1 MKKTIITSLFVLGIF
16 SQNCFGQLKVDSVG
30 HVGIGALTATHSLLT
45 VGQGYGNSSYTAT
58 VTPPSGKNGLLIE
71 NYTNSSSPSVNTGL
85 TIANTYSSGKTTYGI
100 RIMPDQMNG
109 YNGNPS
115 YSLYANAGGSDPC
128 YGVAATLSGIGSAY
142 GAAIIGS
149 TSSSPT
155 LQHSGQYAGYFIGSV
170 RVTGTIL
177 SNLLSPSPATP
188 TSQTMF
194 LDEDRSG
201 ENVTDKLILL
211 KPIQQINDSKSKKQ
225 VLAEEYKKLA
235 EELGEEIPED
245 SEPVQACM
253 SSIRYSIDEESLRE
267 VCPELVYE
275 DLDGNV
281 SINYIEM
288 VPLLVQSIKELNA
301 KIDELQGNDVKKVA
315 SRNAGATTI
324 GDTEADLFS
333 VSQNEPNPFTESTT
347 IKLSIP
353 KKTQKAAFMIYDM
366 SGKQI
371 KQININ
377 ERGKTS
383 VNITSEGLAA
393 GMYLYSLI
401 ADSKVISTKR
411 MILTK

>member
-1 MKKTIITSLFVLGIF
+1 MKKIIISSLLLLGIF
-16 SQNCFGQLKVDSVG
+16 TPNCFGQLKVNSNG
-30 HVGIGALTATHSLLT
+30 NIGIGTTTPNSLLT
-45 VGQGYGNSSYTAT
+45 VGQGYGNSSFSAT
-58 VTPPSGKNGLLIE
+58 IAPPSGKQGLLVE
-71 NYTNSSSPSVNTGL
+71 NYTTSSSPSENVGIL
-85 TIANTYSSGKTTYGI
+85 IGNTYSLGKATYGI
-100 RIMPDQMNG
+100 KIMPDRING

-115 YSLYANAGGSDPC
+115 YSLYANAGGSEPC
-128 YGVAATLSGIGSAY
+128 YGVAATLYDLGSGF

-149 TSSSPT
+149 TSSLPT
-155 LQHSGQYAGYFIGSV
+155 LGHSGQYAGYFIGDVRTTGSV
-170 RVTGTIL
+170 I
-177 SNLLSPSPATP
+177 SNLLSPSPISP
-188 TSQTMF
+188 TSERMV
-194 LDEDRSG
+194 LDENRAGD
-201 ENVTDKLILL
+201 NIIDKLVLL
-211 KPIQQINDSKSKKQ
+211 KPIKRINDSKLTKR
-225 VLAEEYKKLA
+225 VLTEDQRPTED
-235 EELGEEIPED
+235 LGEEVPED
-245 SEPVQACM
+245 SEPVQTRI
-253 SSIRYSIDEESLRE
+253 SSVRYSIDEESLRE

-281 SINYIEM
+281 LINYIEM

-301 KIDELQGNDVKKVA
+301 KIEELQGNDIKKA
-315 SRNAGATTI
+315 PSRNAGATTI

-353 KKTQKAAFMIYDM
+353 KKTQRAALMIYDM

-401 ADSKVISTKR
+401 ADGKVISTKR